1 MMQFQSQTPTQSPFT
16 ALLRK
21 DIRLASQLML
31 PALGI
36 VAALAVFVAV
46 LPLLGLD
53 AMRSFN
59 VKQETALLQRLE
71 ILFPILLGM
80 AIVVP
85 GWIAVALTFGDAQRR
100 GSTLVS
106 MLPVA
111 SRTKWISKLIVAIA
125 CTMLFAAFTIS
136 VAYANPGPEAF
147 IFNDILQSRALGIT
161 DVGSVA
167 ELTHRFISNNIAW
180 ALGIGIAVQL
190 LGMCS
195 GFATAAF
202 TRSPVTAYVLAIG
215 LPIAALLT
223 IVALDWLVGRSAY
236 FLFTTSTA
244 AIRVEL
250 GIDFDESQTFRNWV
264 RAYEDLR
271 QIVCLVTL
279 LLCALFC
286 AWRGRGR
293 VAGHGDSTR
302 GNRRTLASCIATIL
316 FAVLIVNSIMTV
328 QISSYYSKFTTE
340 LRKQGEH
347 EAQAQLKSTAELV
360 DESRNFTRQFRN
372 TQQWEQILLYDYM
385 AFRSTTSDRSF
396 HPYRPDEPARGSLL
410 DYYALARRLET
421 RPEEVIDAFRAIMHD
436 SAGRELDQR
445 FYAADNIGPEAVIG
459 VALRALV
466 DAATPCERLLA
477 IEELGARIDLEQIGL
492 KMVRQMAVM
501 PISFSDL
508 PPFAFRET
516 DMQFPT
522 CGYRARA
529 IVLVTALRRHCA
541 SAPPRASE
549 AMTEALAEFGIDDTT
564 LDKCRAILEAPL
576 LESWE
581 PLEREAAGKG
591 EGVLKRLSQLKD
603 CLDCN
608 GSAFFKRAETD
619 PAYLIT
625 DR

>member
-1 MMQFQSQTPTQSPFT
+1 MMQFQSQTRTQSPFV

-46 LPLLGLD
+46 QPLLGVD
-53 AMRSFN
+53 VMRSFN

-85 GWIAVALTFGDAQRR
+85 AWIAVTLTFGDAQRR

-136 VAYANPGPEAF
+136 AAYANPAPEAF
-147 IFNDILQSRALGIT
+147 IFD
-161 DVGSVA
+161 
-167 ELTHRFISNNIAW
+167 NIAW
-180 ALGIGIAVQL
+180 ALGIGITVQL

-202 TRSPVTAYVLAIG
+202 TRSTVAAYVLAIG

-223 IVALDWLVGRSAY
+223 IVALDWLIGHSAF
-236 FLFTTSTA
+236 FLFTLSTNA
-244 AIRVEL
+244 SRVEL
-250 GIDFDESQTFRNWV
+250 AGNSDFDEIRLLQYWV
-264 RAYEDLR
+264 RAHEELR
-271 QIVCLVTL
+271 QIGCLVTL
-279 LLCALFC
+279 LRCALFC

-302 GNRRTLASCIATIL
+302 GSRRTLASCIATIL
-316 FAVLIVNSIMTV
+316 FAVLIVNSIMMG
-328 QISSYYSKFTTE
+328 QISSEYWKRTTE
-340 LRKQGEH
+340 VREQREH

-360 DESRNFTRQFRN
+360 DESINFTRQFRN
-372 TQQWEQILLYDYM
+372 TQQCEQILLYDYI

-410 DYYALARRLET
+410 DYYALTRRLEK
-421 RPEEVIDAFRAIMHD
+421 RPEEVIDAFRTIMHD
-436 SAGRELDQR
+436 SVGRELDQR

-477 IEELGARIDLEQIGL
+477 TEELGARIDLEQMGL
-492 KMVRQMAVM
+492 EMVRQMAVM

-508 PPFAFRET
+508 PSFAFRET

-549 AMTEALAEFGIDDTT
+549 AMTEALAEFGIDDAT

-619 PAYLIT
+619 PVYLIA

>member
-1 MMQFQSQTPTQSPFT
+1 MMHSQSQTRTQSPFV

-85 GWIAVALTFGDAQRR
+85 GWIAVTLTFGDAQRR

-136 VAYANPGPEAF
+136 AAYANPGPEAF
-147 IFNDILQSRALGIT
+147 YF
-161 DVGSVA
+161 
-167 ELTHRFISNNIAW
+167 ENIAW

-202 TRSPVTAYVLAIG
+202 TRSTVAAYVLAIG

-223 IVALDWLVGRSAY
+223 IVALNWLVGHSAF

-250 GIDFDESQTFRNWV
+250 GIDFDESPTFRNWV
-264 RAYEDLR
+264 RAHEDLR

-302 GNRRTLASCIATIL
+302 GNRRTLAWCIATIL

-372 TQQWEQILLYDYM
+372 TQQCEQILLYDYM

-492 KMVRQMAVM
+492 EMVRQMAVM

-549 AMTEALAEFGIDDTT
+549 AMTEALAEFGIDDAT

>member
-1 MMQFQSQTPTQSPFT
+1 MMHSQSQTRTQSPFV

-31 PALGI
+31 VALII
-36 VAALAVFVAV
+36 VAAIAVFVTV
-46 LPLLGLD
+46 LPLLGVVD
-53 AMRSFN
+53 VN
-59 VKQETALLQRLE
+59 DETPLLQNLLAV
-71 ILFPILLGM
+71 LFPTLFFM
-80 AIVVP
+80 AIVMP
-85 GWIAVALTFGDAQRR
+85 AWIAVALTFGDAQRR
-100 GSTLVS
+100 GSMLVS

-111 SRTKWISKLIVAIA
+111 SRTKWISKLIVLIA
-125 CTMLFAAFTIS
+125 CAMLFAALTIS
-136 VAYANPGPEAF
+136 VWYAHPKLEPVTF
-147 IFNDILQSRALGIT
+147 KL
-161 DVGSVA
+161 
-167 ELTHRFISNNIAW
+167 IAW
-180 ALGIGIAVQL
+180 AIGIGLTAQL
-190 LGMCS
+190 S

-202 TRSPVTAYVLAIG
+202 TRSAVAAYAFQIG
-215 LPIAALLT
+215 LLAAALFTIAALY
-223 IVALDWLVGRSAY
+223 WLVGRSAL

-264 RAYEDLR
+264 RAHEDLR
-271 QIVCLVTL
+271 QIGCLVTL

-293 VAGHGDSTR
+293 VAGHEDSTR
-302 GNRRTLASCIATIL
+302 GSLRTLAWCIAIIL
-316 FAVLIVNSIMTV
+316 FTVLIGNSIMMV
-328 QISSYYSKFTTE
+328 QISSDYSKWTTE
-340 LRKQGEH
+340 VRKQRELD
-347 EAQAQLKSTAELV
+347 AQAELKSTAELV
-360 DESRNFTRQFRN
+360 EELRDFTRQFRN
-372 TQQWEQILLYDYM
+372 IEQCEQILIYDDM
-385 AFRSTTSDRSF
+385 AFRSTISNVFSYYYPDGPHRQQDALSRRS
-396 HPYRPDEPARGSLL
+396 
-410 DYYALARRLET
+410 ET

-436 SAGRELDQR
+436 SAGHELDQR
-445 FYAADNIGPEAVIG
+445 FYAADHIGSEAVIG

-477 IEELGARIDLEQIGL
+477 TEELGHRIDLKQMGLGVVRPMPNGDWQIL
-492 KMVRQMAVM
+492 
-501 PISFSDL
+501 FSDL

-522 CGYRARA
+522 CVYRARA

-549 AMTEALAEFGIDDTT
+549 AMTEALAEFGIDDAT

-581 PLEREAAGKG
+581 PLERKAAGG
-591 EGVLKRLSQLKD
+591 EEQVLERLNQFKV

-608 GSAFFKRAETD
+608 GSAFFNRAETD
-619 PAYLIT
+619 PVYLIA

>member
-59 VKQETALLQRLE
+59 VKHTTLLQRLE

-125 CTMLFAAFTIS
+125 CTMLFTAFTIS
-136 VAYANPGPEAF
+136 AAYANPGPEAF
-147 IFNDILQSRALGIT
+147 IFN
-161 DVGSVA
+161 
-167 ELTHRFISNNIAW
+167 NIAW
-180 ALGIGIAVQL
+180 ALGIGVAVQL

-195 GFATAAF
+195 GFAAAAF
-202 TRSPVTAYVLAIG
+202 TRSTVAAYVLAIG

-223 IVALDWLVGRSAY
+223 IVALDWLVGRSAL

-250 GIDFDESQTFRNWV
+250 GIDFDESPTFRNWV
-264 RAYEDLR
+264 RAHEDLR

-302 GNRRTLASCIATIL
+302 GSRRTLAWCIATIL

-328 QISSYYSKFTTE
+328 QISSYYSKLTTE

-360 DESRNFTRQFRN
+360 DESRDFTRQFRN
-372 TQQWEQILLYDYM
+372 TQQCEQIFLYDYM
-385 AFRSTTSDRSF
+385 AFRSTTSDTSF

-410 DYYALARRLET
+410 DYYALARRYET
-421 RPEEVIDAFRAIMHD
+421 RPEEVIDAYRAIMHD
-436 SAGRELDQR
+436 SVGRELDQR
-445 FYAADNIGPEAVIG
+445 FYAAENIGPEAVIA

-466 DAATPCERLLA
+466 DAPTPCEQLLA
-477 IEELGARIDLEQIGL
+477 TEELGARIDLEQMGL
-492 KMVRQMAVM
+492 EMVRQMAGVR
-501 PISFSDL
+501 ISFSDL

-516 DMQFPT
+516 DMQIPT

-549 AMTEALAEFGIDDTT
+549 AMTEALAEFGIDDAT

-581 PLEREAAGKG
+581 PLEGKAAGGG
-591 EGVLKRLSQLKD
+591 EHLLKRLSQLKD

-608 GSAFFKRAETD
+608 GSVFFKPAETD
-619 PAYLIT
+619 PAYLIA